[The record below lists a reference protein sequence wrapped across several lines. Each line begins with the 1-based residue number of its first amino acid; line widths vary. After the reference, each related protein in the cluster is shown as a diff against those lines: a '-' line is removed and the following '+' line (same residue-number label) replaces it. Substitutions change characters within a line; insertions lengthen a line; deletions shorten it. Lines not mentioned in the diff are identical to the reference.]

1 MWATEG
7 PGGAPAAQTPAGLG
21 RPARPAARRS
31 PVHLRGGGRFGAE
44 GCQAISECCWAISA
58 GLVLRAR
65 VHEGQCTAALEITA
79 DVSVILLLMVV
90 WIVISGGSSG
100 RLASGMTA
108 GIWFSGVFLTMSRG
122 LKNLPVPGCRR
133 AVRVRS
139 MLSR

>member
-1 MWATEG
+1 MD
-7 PGGAPAAQTPAGLG
+7 
-21 RPARPAARRS
+21 
-31 PVHLRGGGRFGAE
+31 RFGPE
-44 GCQAISECCWAISA
+44 GCQAINECCWAISA

-65 VHEGQCTAALEITA
+65 VHKGQCTAAREITA

-100 RLASGMTA
+100 RLASGMEA
-108 GIWFSGVFLTMSRG
+108 GIWFSGVFLTTSRG

-133 AVRVRS
+133 AVRVRR